1 MSPPNTRSQAL
12 LGIPICLSHAATV
25 HCYKPVRG
33 VQASPPSPSLWT
45 LLSLRHANNNRTQ
58 AGHRQGTQAGYRQ
71 DTGRTQAGHR
81 QDTGR
86 TQVGHRPRGEPAG
99 VHGTVSTTP
108 STTETLKDRAAHD
121 RACSWGWEAKAAFRH
136 GTALAQCTI
145 QVPTVTIQQ
154 TQVCPPEVTPTHT
167 HAHPQAHSVQSR
179 THTRTGHSD

>member
-33 VQASPPSPSLWT
+33 VQANPPSPSLWT

-86 TQVGHRPRGEPAG
+86 TQAGHRQDTGRTQAGHRQGTQAGYRQDTGRTQAGHRQDTGRTQAGHRQDTGRTQAGHRQDTGSAQLTPGPNLQVYTAQSLRRQAPR
-99 VHGTVSTTP
+99 
-108 STTETLKDRAAHD
+108 R
-121 RACSWGWEAKAAFRH
+121 R
-136 GTALAQCTI
+136 
-145 QVPTVTIQQ
+145 
-154 TQVCPPEVTPTHT
+154 
-167 HAHPQAHSVQSR
+167 
-179 THTRTGHSD
+179 